1 MVIIGYLSYYRNW
14 YNAEIIAPNNK
25 TQKYKN
31 VLGHRRKQNAV
42 IIKKIAFLETE
53 YFSCA
58 LELDLKILWPT
69 KKKAKKAFQN
79 GGSIV
84 GGTRRAENKR
94 MLRERWTLIGC
105 QRCNT
110 GNKLES
116 V

>member
-1 MVIIGYLSYYRNW
+1 MCLRSGF
-14 YNAEIIAPNNK
+14 EDFM
-25 TQKYKN
+25 T
-31 VLGHRRKQNAV
+31 H
-42 IIKKIAFLETE
+42 
-53 YFSCA
+53 
-58 LELDLKILWPT
+58 